1 MTTREAVRRRATAQ
15 SAGERVSMVELP
27 QRFDVHEVAAF
38 EALVAPMSTGGTVLV
53 IDASQVRYMDR
64 TAMDYLL
71 QARLRCMDHGGDL
84 VLWAPSVAAR
94 VILEL
99 SARYEA
105 LNPQDEDDWQDQA
118 SPIEVAA

>member
-1 MTTREAVRRRATAQ
+1 
-15 SAGERVSMVELP
+15 MVELP
-27 QRFDVHEVAAF
+27 ERFDVHEVARF
-38 EALVAPMSTGGTVLV
+38 ESLIASLSTGGEVLV

-105 LNPQDEDDWQDQA
+105 LNPLDEDDWQDQA
-118 SPIEVAA
+118 ALIEDAA

>member
-1 MTTREAVRRRATAQ
+1 MTTCEAVRRGPTAQ
-15 SAGERVSMVELP
+15 LAGDNVSAVELP
-27 QRFDVHEVAAF
+27 QRFDVHEVPGF
-38 EALVAPMSTGGTVLV
+38 EALIAPMATRGAVLV

-71 QARLRCMDHGGDL
+71 QARLRCMDRGGDL

-105 LNPQDEDDWQDQA
+105 LNPFDEDDRQDEA
-118 SPIEVAA
+118 SLIGEAA